1 VEEKEVADTVSA
13 IMNISG
19 KSLRSLERICSLLN
33 LPEEIQNA
41 LREGAIDVSQVLSAT
56 VTPAAL
62 LSPRQ
67 RYCHP
72 GSATVTP
79 AALLS
84 PRRIPDRGPGQAP
97 GLHQGILD
105 EHTAVFGEQS

>member
-1 VEEKEVADTVSA
+1 MSVIVK
-13 IMNISG
+13 ISG

-72 GSATVTP
+72 GESRIGVRD
-79 AALLS
+79 
-84 PRRIPDRGPGQAP
+84 RRRGCTRVFWMS
-97 GLHQGILD
+97 ILRYLASSRN
-105 EHTAVFGEQS
+105 TFGK